1 LNLTTPGS
9 NTTSTKKTTRR
20 TMTTDRDRFIDAA
33 TAALDKPT
41 CEHDVMFGCIHCRAE
56 WAVDAMLAELDR

>member
-1 LNLTTPGS
+1 
-9 NTTSTKKTTRR
+9 
-20 TMTTDRDRFIDAA
+20 MTTDRDRFIDAA